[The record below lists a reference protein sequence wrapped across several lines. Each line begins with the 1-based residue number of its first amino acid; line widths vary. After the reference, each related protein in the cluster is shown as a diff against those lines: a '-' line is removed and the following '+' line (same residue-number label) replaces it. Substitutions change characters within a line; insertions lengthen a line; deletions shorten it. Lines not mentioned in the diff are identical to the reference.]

1 MRNITRA
8 LITAGA
14 AVFVMSGTA
23 TTASAAASPTDACGP
38 GFFVQESQ
46 ELGWYQGTGGPQA
59 TVHLL
64 YNASTGENCA
74 VTVVTGGRNQG
85 TVGAGLRIEGDED
98 FTRDEGDY
106 NAYAGPVKLRANGKC
121 VQYYGSTQYW
131 SRTVMYD
138 EYISP
143 FGHCG

>member
-14 AVFVMSGTA
+14 AVLTMTGTA
-23 TTASAAASPTDACGP
+23 TTASAAANPADACGP

-46 ELGWYQGTGGPQA
+46 ELGRYQPTGGPQA

-74 VTVVTGGRNQG
+74 VTVVTGGKNQG

-98 FTRDEGDY
+98 FTRDEGAF
-106 NAYAGPVKLRANGKC
+106 NSYAGPVKLRANGKC

-131 SRTVMYD
+131 GGRLMYD